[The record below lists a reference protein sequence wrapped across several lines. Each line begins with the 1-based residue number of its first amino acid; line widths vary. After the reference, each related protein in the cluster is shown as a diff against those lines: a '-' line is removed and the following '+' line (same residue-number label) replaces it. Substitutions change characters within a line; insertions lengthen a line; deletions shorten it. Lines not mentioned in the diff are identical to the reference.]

1 MWRSSSW
8 CSAVSWKPAKAWTS
22 VLPREGRRHFRLV
35 LQGGRGSE
43 RWVELVSLLEPQ
55 VRLRESWQQLQ
66 DKTQWESGW
75 QPIPPDDSGEI

>member
-1 MWRSSSW
+1 M
-8 CSAVSWKPAKAWTS
+8 SWKPAKAWTS

>member
-1 MWRSSSW
+1 MWRSLSW
-8 CSAVSWKPAKAWTS
+8 SSAVSWKPAKAWTS

>member
-1 MWRSSSW
+1 
-8 CSAVSWKPAKAWTS
+8 VSWKPAKAWTS